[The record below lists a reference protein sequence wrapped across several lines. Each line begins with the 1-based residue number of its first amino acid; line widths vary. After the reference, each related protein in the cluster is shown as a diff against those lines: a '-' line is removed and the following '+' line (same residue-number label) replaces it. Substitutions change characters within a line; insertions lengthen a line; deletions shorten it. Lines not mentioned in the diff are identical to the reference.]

1 MVAGRERQ
9 ALRVRRSPHMVRNG
23 EEVRPDWMYPEMV
36 ALGAPY
42 KTAEMVER
50 DRQAAHDRERA
61 RVLHEKAVERRKKA
75 KKTRVKRKRK

>member
-1 MVAGRERQ
+1 M
-9 ALRVRRSPHMVRNG
+9 
-23 EEVRPDWMYPEMV
+23 DPEMV

>member
-1 MVAGRERQ
+1 MSRWSDERPR
-9 ALRVRRSPHMVRNG
+9 AARIGG
-23 EEVRPDWMYPEMV
+23 EMRPDWMDPEMIES
-36 ALGAPY
+36 GHY

>member
-1 MVAGRERQ
+1 M
-9 ALRVRRSPHMVRNG
+9 
-23 EEVRPDWMYPEMV
+23 DPEMIES
-36 ALGAPY
+36 GHY